1 MKEQARTPAATQWDS
16 LLCASFFSFFL
27 VAASCKAIETDNY
40 SRERG
45 PAELK
50 AIYSEK
56 TGFLLQASSSSS
68 LQSFEVCLLSKGLPQ
83 QRTIAAGSCVPAF
96 VSSQGQPIKFSRAE
110 LQDQLTEEDKKLI
123 KYLETSGVQALALG
137 IQDSQLHEER
147 LNIQAIIIE
156 INRLGG
162 QVTNTIE
169 EKLSAALLSLFLIAG
184 SIMSIT
190 SKGEAIMPIEK
201 SSGGL
206 LDPPQNKPANKTRE
220 EAAKHSSLIQNW
232 QHILSTDDTN
242 LVSVDS
248 VFHLLYIMGRFFHHN
263 MPTKD
268 VRSYCFPSKRKDS
281 EGLYRMNC
289 QPL

>member
-1 MKEQARTPAATQWDS
+1 MKEQARTPAATQWAS
-16 LLCASFFSFFL
+16 LLCAFFL
-27 VAASCKAIETDNY
+27 AAASCKAIETENY
-40 SRERG
+40 SRELG

-56 TGFLLQASSSSS
+56 TGFLLQASSRSS
-68 LQSFEVCLLSKGLPQ
+68 LQSFEVCLLSKDLPQ

-169 EKLSAALLSLFLIAG
+169 EKLSAAFLSLLLIAG
-184 SIMSIT
+184 SILSIT
-190 SKGEAIMPIEK
+190 SKGEAVMPIEK
-201 SSGGL
+201 GSGGL
-206 LDPPQNKPANKTRE
+206 LDPAQNKP
-220 EAAKHSSLIQNW
+220 AKHSSLTQNW
-232 QHILSTDDTN
+232 QHILSTDANN
-242 LVSVDS
+242 LVAVDS
-248 VFHLLYIMGRFFHHN
+248 VFHLLYVMGRFFHHN
-263 MPTKD
+263 MPTKG
-268 VRSYCFPSKRKDS
+268 VQSYCFPSKRKDA
-281 EGLYRMNC
+281 ERLYRMNC